1 MPASGAPSAL
11 PPARAPFKSVKQL
24 GGSPFFAQNGLLFLS
39 TEQLTGIT
47 KSLTRSARLL
57 RELVTDPSLRGVA
70 GMPGSWRTAD
80 GRIRVEMTPSGD
92 PDDNENIRTFARAV
106 LRRPGRCLASVPA
119 PSALADPTCG
129 GSPRSVRPAWAVCSR
144 SWTMSSSRSC
154 DRSQRE
160 SPYQRDTAIA
170 PNDFCNM
177 G

>member
-1 MPASGAPSAL
+1 MADGVGRVAARPVSRHSTISADSDPRRPSGLRGEASSWPCRRRGYRRHCPGKS
-11 PPARAPFKSVKQL
+11 PFKSVKQL

-57 RELVTDPSLRGVA
+57 RELVTDPSLRGAA

-106 LRRPGRCLASVPA
+106 LRCERGQPDLTLKV
-119 PSALADPTCG
+119 L
-129 GSPRSVRPAWAVCSR
+129 V
-144 SWTMSSSRSC
+144 
-154 DRSQRE
+154 
-160 SPYQRDTAIA
+160 
-170 PNDFCNM
+170 
-177 G
+177 